1 MSTSLSAAK
10 MPTNGHLDSRDAHS
24 LPSRR
29 GDERIRLE
37 VRDLSIGTRH
47 RTLVHDVDLRLAAGD
62 RVGLIGESGSGK
74 SLTALAVMGL
84 LPDNLHA
91 TGSIEITP
99 EGGATTQA
107 VGASDRDMARLRGVD
122 ISMVFQEPMSALN
135 PTMRVGDQVAE
146 VMEIHGTARGDAA
159 QRRAV
164 ELLASVGVVDAESV
178 ARAHPHQLSGGQRQR
193 VVIAIALANDPDVL
207 ICDEPTTALDVTV
220 QATVLRQI
228 LDGAA
233 EHDAA
238 LLFITHDLAVVS
250 QVCDS
255 VVVLKDGQ
263 VVERGPVAEVFGAP
277 QHPYTQRLVAA
288 SQLEPRPAS
297 GRQVAEH
304 PGDAPAIE
312 VQDVRQVY
320 SRPRRHLFSARP
332 EVVALD
338 GVSLAIQPGE
348 RFGIVGESGSG
359 KSTLLRLVAGLESP
373 ASGRVEVLGR
383 KVSGVPE
390 RKLGWLRES
399 VQMVFQDPRDSL
411 DPRMTVRNVVA
422 EPLVAQ
428 GWSAGDMDERVAEL
442 LVRVGLEPSMMR
454 RHPHQ
459 FSGGQRQRISIARAL
474 APSPRIL
481 LADEPVSALDVSVRG
496 QVLDLIGELVD
507 EMGLTLVFVSHDL
520 SVVRHV
526 CDRVAVMRHGELVE
540 VAPTEQLWAAPGTD
554 YTRSL
559 IEAVPRMRC

>member
-1 MSTSLSAAK
+1 MSADA
-10 MPTNGHLDSRDAHS
+10 PASR
-24 LPSRR
+24 P
-29 GDERIRLE
+29 RLA
-37 VRDLSIGTRH
+37 VRDLAIGTRH
-47 RTLVHDVDLRLAAGD
+47 RTLVSGVDLTLDAGE

-74 SLTALAVMGL
+74 SLTALAIMGL

-91 TGSIEITP
+91 TGSIELTP
-99 EGGATTQA
+99 EGGATTQV
-107 VGASDRDMARLRGVD
+107 VGASDRAMSRIRGLD
-122 ISMVFQEPMSALN
+122 LSMVFQEPMSALN

-159 QRRAV
+159 ARRAV
-164 ELLASVGVVDAESV
+164 ELLESVGITDAEGV

-220 QATVLRQI
+220 QATVLRQV
-228 LDGAA
+228 LDGAR

-250 QVCDS
+250 QVCER
-255 VVVLKDGQ
+255 VVVLKDGK
-263 VVERGPVAEVFGAP
+263 VVERGTVAEVFGAP
-277 QHPYTQRLVAA
+277 QHPYAQALVAA
-288 SQLEPRPAS
+288 SRLEPRDAGGATALDAVSPPPAAAS
-297 GRQVAEH
+297 
-304 PGDAPAIE
+304 PGATDPVKDAPAIAIE
-312 VQDVRQVY
+312 DARQVY
-320 SRPRRHLFSARP
+320 TRPRRRLFSP
-332 EVVALD
+332 PPQVVALD
-338 GVSLAIQPGE
+338 GVSLTIEPGE

-383 KVSGVPE
+383 QVSGVPE

-428 GWSAGDMDERVAEL
+428 GWSGGDVDDRVAEL
-442 LVRVGLEPSMMR
+442 LRRVGLEPSMMR

-474 APSPRIL
+474 APSPRVL

-507 EMGLTLVFVSHDL
+507 DLGLTLVFVSHDL

-526 CDRVAVMRHGELVE
+526 CDRVAVMRRGELLE
-540 VAPTEQLWAAPGTD
+540 VAPTEELWAAPRTE

-559 IEAVPRMRC
+559 IEAIPRLVVPAA

>member
-1 MSTSLSAAK
+1 M
-10 MPTNGHLDSRDAHS
+10 
-24 LPSRR
+24 
-29 GDERIRLE
+29 
-37 VRDLSIGTRH
+37 RDLAVRTRH
-47 RTLVHDVDLRLAAGD
+47 RTLVEGVDLTLAAGD

-99 EGGATTQA
+99 EGGAATQV
-107 VGASDRDMARLRGVD
+107 VGASDRAMSRLRGVD
-122 ISMVFQEPMSALN
+122 VSMVFQEPMSALN
-135 PTMRVGDQVAE
+135 PTMRVGEQVAE
-146 VMEIHGTARGDAA
+146 VMEIHGTAKGEAA
-159 QRRAV
+159 RRRAV
-164 ELLASVGVVDAESV
+164 ELLDSVGVTDPEAV

-220 QATVLRQI
+220 QATVLRQV
-228 LDGAA
+228 LEGV
-233 EHDAA
+233 ERSDAA

-250 QVCDS
+250 QVCEQ

-263 VVERGPVAEVFGAP
+263 AVERGPVAEVFADP
-277 QHPYTQRLVAA
+277 QHEYTQRLVAA
-288 SQLEPRPAS
+288 SRLRPRAGADAAGATALGAADESDGLNGGEGEGVALHVGGSAAADTEPAVR
-297 GRQVAEH
+297 
-304 PGDAPAIE
+304 

-320 SRPRRHLFSARP
+320 TRPRRSLFSAP
-332 EVVALD
+332 PGIVALD
-338 GVSLAIQPGE
+338 GVSLSVARGE

-359 KSTLLRLVAGLESP
+359 KSTLLRLVAGLEAPRAGS
-373 ASGRVEVLGR
+373 VEVLGR
-383 KVSGVPE
+383 SVSGEPE
-390 RKLGWLRES
+390 RRLRWLRES

-411 DPRMTVRNVVA
+411 DPRMTVREVVA
-422 EPLVAQ
+422 EPLQVQ
-428 GWSAGDMDERVAEL
+428 GWARGAVDDWVAEL
-442 LVRVGLEPSMMR
+442 LSRVGLEPGMMR

-474 APSPRIL
+474 APSPQVL

-507 EMGLTLVFVSHDL
+507 EMGLTLLFVSHDL

-540 VAPTEQLWAAPGTD
+540 VAPTEELWAAPRTE

-559 IEAVPRMRC
+559 IEAIPRLQV